1 MSIQLNPNAR
11 KYSILYSAPPLGIP
25 TTESSFSFD
34 PPPSPRSARSAEK
47 STTLF
52 SFEPAAVASNE
63 PYVSNKS
70 FKTRTSV
77 ENKENVR
84 TSDNRRMS
92 KDANGSSKKERRSFK
107 CERLS
112 NIFSTKESSSASAST
127 SNKEKSES
135 ATKTRKVNSAPVH
148 RKNSS
153 ISQSKFENDDDSAS
167 TGTSSDL
174 TMFPFDR
181 EAIDYERIQRE
192 CFAVEEEDDDS
203 FVARKSFPYDFDTE
217 DSPSYEAFDQ
227 KVPPEGIFQQYAI
240 LSQLEQE
247 RQSKKRL
254 QSPAAEMK
262 ALTKIEHIN
271 KKLNETSALIHDQP
285 SSNVTSPIPDLKI
298 DFFSS
303 GARSS
308 FSRENGNEKTSDA
321 LDGCQKDSTSSF
333 GSKSGNNNTSSNKS
347 TATNGSINLTSNPMS
362 TAVVTT
368 PRATIV
374 VQQVCSLTFPFSDS
388 CVLCLLSLIRECEF
402 PFKPPIK

>member
-1 MSIQLNPNAR
+1 MINVFSLSLLFRLLQQNLNAR
-11 KYSILYSAPPLGIP
+11 KYSIMYPHTAPPMGTT

-47 STTLF
+47 SSTLF

-63 PYVSNKS
+63 AYVGNKS
-70 FKTRTSV
+70 FRSRTNA

-84 TSDNRRMS
+84 TTTTAATDISRTAKNANKADN
-92 KDANGSSKKERRSFK
+92 KKERRSFK

-112 NIFSTKESSSASAST
+112 SIFSTNTSSSSS
-127 SNKEKSES
+127 SNKDSS
-135 ATKTRKVNSAPVH
+135 STKLARRISSAPVY

-153 ISQSKFENDDDSAS
+153 VSQYKFDNDEESSS

-192 CFAVEEEDDDS
+192 CFAVDEEYDNTFE
-203 FVARKSFPYDFDTE
+203 AKKSFPYDYDTE
-217 DSPSYEAFDQ
+217 DSPSYEMLDQ
-227 KVPPEGIFQQYAI
+227 KIPAEGIFQQYAFI
-240 LSQLEQE
+240 SQQEKE
-247 RQSKKRL
+247 RQNKKRG

-262 ALTKIEHIN
+262 TLSKLEHIN

-298 DFFSS
+298 DFFAESS
-303 GARSS
+303 LTASA
-308 FSRENGNEKTSDA
+308 FSRENEKINSDA
-321 LDGCQKDSTSSF
+321 LDGGQKDATSPFS
-333 GSKSGNNNTSSNKS
+333 SKSNNNTNSNKS
-347 TATNGSINLTSNPMS
+347 ATSGSINLTSNPMS

-374 VQQVCSLTFPFSDS
+374 VQQVCPLDS
-388 CVLCLLSLIRECEF
+388 FMFFFRVSSILQ
-402 PFKPPIK
+402 